1 VIARWGVGYDMIDVP
16 ACTEAGVLL
25 AITPDSVRRPVSESI
40 VTLLLAAAKGLRAR
54 DRVVRTGRWDLKGE
68 TPSYGLKGKTL
79 GSVGLGSIG
88 SDMFRLFKPF
98 EFGRLLA
105 TDPYA
110 SPEKAAQLGVELVDI
125 RTLFRES
132 DFITINCLLN
142 ADTRG
147 MVNAELLSLMKPT
160 AFLINTARGA
170 IVDENALVEVLRD
183 RRIAGAALD
192 VFSQEPLPADH
203 PLTQLDNVTFSPHN
217 MSWSDNNYRDQGQA
231 VCDNV
236 AAVLR
241 GEIPPHVVNRDV
253 VQRPSFQAKLG
264 ALRRHW
270 QELAKEV

>member
-1 VIARWGVGYDMIDVP
+1 
-16 ACTEAGVLL
+16 
-25 AITPDSVRRPVSESI
+25 
-40 VTLLLAAAKGLRAR
+40 
-54 DRVVRTGRWDLKGE
+54 
-68 TPSYGLKGKTL
+68 
-79 GSVGLGSIG
+79 
-88 SDMFRLFKPF
+88 
-98 EFGRLLA
+98 
-105 TDPYA
+105 
-110 SPEKAAQLGVELVDI
+110 
-125 RTLFRES
+125 
-132 DFITINCLLN
+132 
-142 ADTRG
+142 
-147 MVNAELLSLMKPT
+147 
-160 AFLINTARGA
+160 
-170 IVDENALVEVLRD
+170 VDENALVAVLRE